1 MHALALLAAVCA
13 LAADEARPDPN
24 GFSHIYLITP
34 RSETYLRAE
43 LWDIMRKEGLKIVA
57 EPYSAYMESQLLLAL
72 DVDWSNPVTV
82 HILITDIDGN
92 EVFVGRG
99 ECSFANADSVK
110 QAGFK
115 ALKDSLR
122 LFTAA
127 YYAFDP
133 NKVTPKK
140 RTAVMAELR
149 EVLQMLRDTETN
161 APAAAPPQQGPIIR
175 L

>member
-1 MHALALLAAVCA
+1 MHALALLVAVCA
-13 LAADEARPDPN
+13 RAEARPDPN

-34 RSETYLRAE
+34 SDEAYLHSELST
-43 LWDIMRKEGLKIVA
+43 IMRKEGLKIVTQ
-57 EPYSAYMESQLLLAL
+57 PYSAYMESQLLLAL
-72 DVDWSNPVTV
+72 DVDWSNPVTI

-99 ECSFANADSVK
+99 ECAYAHADTVK

-127 YYAFDP
+127 YYEFDP
-133 NKVTPKK
+133 DRVTPKK

-149 EVLQMLRDTETN
+149 EVLKMLRDTETN